1 MSNPAPTLNQ
11 INAFNATQG
20 TTIDFNIIGGTEV
33 IRSNKIYIYDL
44 SDNSLICTHLYVST
58 ESIHELPPNT
68 SSSIVYASGK
78 SSADF
83 TNNTQYYAQ
92 IQTFTDVGGTQGGS
106 GLSIAKLFWCLP
118 TPTLTLGTIPTTIST
133 TSYNVSA
140 TYTPNT
146 SGGATNEIQE
156 FQFNL
161 YSAIGTLLQTSGVVL
176 YGDGV
181 DLSYNFSGLEV
192 DSTYYVTLDVT
203 TTQGMNVSAQ
213 SNTFT
218 VSIDTPTMGSAS
230 VVNNGCDGYI
240 SVTSNLS
247 SEYEHEESAE
257 VGEIMS
263 FTTDSVNDITELDVD
278 FSPVQDDTPWMSAQD
293 TEPYTFR
300 AIPSQ
305 TEDFGHESD
314 TIVGG
319 TIGWNQL
326 VDGSGT
332 SSASGSGVTLT
343 KNGDGSFTLNGT
355 ADAHNAKSVI
365 GNFIGIVGHKYLIT
379 GYKKVGNNTGYM
391 GFAGTS
397 TDKGS
402 GGIFNY
408 ISTAYNTLRID
419 WFSGDVFDNLK
430 IYPQCYDLTQMFGS
444 TIADYIYTLETN
456 NTGAG
461 VAWFKKLFPKPYYA
475 YNAGELMSV
484 NAVSHDMVGF
494 NAFDE
499 VMELGGIDASTGV
512 NEASTAILRS
522 KNYIPVLPNTSYY
535 FKCEGWGGNS
545 NVKTRFYDADKNYIG
560 YSQKSGTPVYK
571 NSVFTTPDNCC
582 FMRFVCPDSYGTT
595 YKNDI
600 CINLSDPSL
609 NGTYKPYTKHSY
621 SLDNSIT
628 LRGIPK
634 LDASNNLYYDGDVY
648 ESDGNVSRKYKEY
661 IFKGNETWSQYAVG
675 SDVWYTLQF
684 TDGQYSNDALV
695 VMEGFT
701 SQVAGGG
708 TTHSGNFDVWLQSTS
723 TYKRFYVCVSSA
735 SSASDIQTATVGK
748 KVVYPLAT
756 PTIETADPYTNP
768 QIVDPHGTE
777 QYVGSP
783 IPVGHKTTYQ
793 RICPISGW
801 DSVEVDV
808 VGVNIRNVTDK
819 TNIGWAYSNA
829 EFLSM
834 FNSLRAGTYT
844 ISFKNTLS
852 NVTGT
857 GEWRQGFYADGA
869 SPIDGRLPITTSPV
883 SGQIYN
889 YEKTFTITDSRVGKF
904 TIVYLY
910 GCGIGGVGEKGRG
923 NFSNIQLEVG
933 STATPYTPYQGTT
946 YTSTFPKYKQ
956 QVTQDKIP
964 YITKN
969 IGDTYAD
976 TLTENLVGG
985 TIAWNQSVPDT
996 TTTHTASGSI
1006 ASMNDAVAG
1015 NFESVVCDINP
1026 VQDLNG
1032 YDSPW
1037 VGGGGK
1043 NKFDSLAG
1051 KANNVTFAK
1060 QDDGTVLITGTATST
1075 SWTFLQEYYDLP
1087 YNGIVAG
1094 GNISAYTDK
1103 YMIVQ
1108 FYNGNTQVGTA
1119 LNPSNGVKYGTVPA
1133 EATKIRVIQ
1142 YPESSQTTAGTV
1154 FNTVAHYYIGTDSN
1168 GAFTSW
1174 TPYANICPIS
1184 GRDSVGVTDCGVNL
1198 FNEQMEIGKIDT
1210 TNGAELPSTN
1220 QLRSGFIKVLPSSKI
1235 YVSMP
1240 TTTMYLF
1247 FYDKDKNYI
1256 SYTSQSGSNERTLA
1270 NTVGYIRLMLAIG
1283 YGTNYNHDV
1292 SINYP
1297 SSYTNYIAYN
1307 GTTHTIPLGQ
1317 TVYGGTVD
1325 CVSGVLKISEAKD
1338 TLTWGNYLAEYAPT
1352 GVPFKRRTFQL
1363 SNNAVSGSGHSFTNC
1378 IDTYNVGTPSTVP
1391 FYYVYDNYFY
1401 AWLPLDTASDF
1412 SIELCYELQTPQ
1424 TIQLTPTQVHA
1435 LLGQNNVWTDCGD
1448 TSVTYPTNHS
1458 YQSLS
1463 TTHKYYKRING
1474 VESISVGS
1482 DVVADVGTDNIIDLT
1497 QMFGST
1503 IADYIYN
1510 REQSSSSGMGVKFF
1524 KSLFPSD
1531 DYDYDS
1537 GTLISVNASAHVIK
1551 DANGNVL
1558 HTYPLD
1564 SDLVLR
1570 GIPKL
1575 DANNKLYY
1583 DGDVYEPDGSVTR
1596 KYGIVDLGSL
1606 SWAYNSSDAMF
1617 YASVIGMVMKSTDS
1631 YGVTNAPY
1639 IITQRNSMSDKSM
1652 VVNSGYVGGGN
1663 GAVLVKDSNYTTTAA
1678 FKASVSGKY
1687 LVYELN
1693 TPTTEQTDP
1702 FEENQAI
1709 IPNGIEEYV
1718 VTEQGDVEMPVG
1730 HDSTYYATEV
1740 YGGTIDMASGV
1751 LTINMVSVDLGS
1763 LNWTYSSSDGWFQ
1776 VSHSGHRNTG
1786 ALCSTYPCVYTLNN
1800 MPDKTVAV
1808 VSGYFVIKD
1817 SSYNGDVNALKQGVN
1832 GTQLVYKLATPIEI
1846 SLTPQQMQTLS
1857 GQNNIWSNT
1866 NGGMY
1871 LVYQLPITSILV
1883 KRRDV
1888 ADVSGKWL
1896 TLYSVP
1902 ITQASDMDFT
1912 FIDFL
1917 NQYGKK
1923 YQYALVPVLAQN
1935 QSGVIVQI
1943 EGGYTVSDN
1952 VDSIFDGVYIAD
1964 QTNVERVKAGVGYGN
1979 IDMNQGVGSI
1989 TPIGSKYPIVIT
2001 NSQNQYHNGSIRGT
2015 IVPNDFYSNGNLSRI
2030 DMVNKRDEL
2039 EQFLTNKRA
2048 KIIKDWN
2055 GKMWLVMIMSN
2066 VNCSFDD
2073 NYGMGM
2079 VSFSADWLEVGDPTN
2094 QQDLYNAGLINV
2106 GGV

>member
-106 GLSIAKLFWCLP
+106 GLSVAKLFWCLP
-118 TPTLTLGTIPTTIST
+118 TPTLTLSTIPTTIST

-161 YSAIGTLLQTSGVVL
+161 YSAIGALLQTSGVVL
-176 YGDGV
+176 YGEGV

-192 DSTYYVTLDVT
+192 NSTYYVTLDVT

-247 SEYEHEESAE
+247 SEYEHEESSE
-257 VGEIMS
+257 VGEIIS

-278 FSPVQDDTPWMSAQD
+278 FSPVQDGTPWMSTQN

-300 AIPSQ
+300 AVPTQ

-319 TIGWNQL
+319 TVAWNQWFPL
-326 VDGSGT
+326 GSDSWQVLNGSVDFTATNGRIVATGTPTGTNTTSLFPSRIYNQIKPIYGHKYLLYVYGTTNFNMSFSIYGSPT
-332 SSASGSGVTLT
+332 KTTQIGVL
-343 KNGDGSFTLNGT
+343 NGDGSKIIACETSSSTDAELVGNFTNGSPAT
-355 ADAHNAKSVI
+355 ADFHSY
-365 GNFIGIVGHKYLIT
+365 FI
-379 GYKKVGNNTGYM
+379 
-391 GFAGTS
+391 
-397 TDKGS
+397 
-402 GGIFNY
+402 
-408 ISTAYNTLRID
+408 
-419 WFSGDVFDNLK
+419 
-430 IYPQCYDLTQMFGS
+430 DLTQMFGS
-444 TIADYIYTLETN
+444 TIADYIYSLEQGTA
-456 NTGAG
+456 GAG
-461 VAWFKKLFPKPYYA
+461 VAWFKKYFPKPYYA

-484 NAVSHDMVGF
+484 NAVSHNMVGF
-494 NAFDE
+494 NAWDE
-499 VMELGGIDASTGV
+499 EWELGYYGNDGEPVGSTTIIRG
-512 NEASTAILRS
+512 
-522 KNYIPVLPNTSYY
+522 KNYIQVTPSTTYY
-535 FKCEGWGGNS
+535 LRTNAQTMYVCQ
-545 NVKTRFYDADKNYIG
+545 YDADKNFIQRNSFADEVITLSANTHYIRMNMT
-560 YSQKSGTPVYK
+560 SA
-571 NSVFTTPDNCC
+571 
-582 FMRFVCPDSYGTT
+582 YGTT

-609 NGTYKPYTKHSY
+609 NGTYKPYTKHTY
-621 SLDNSIT
+621 PLDSTLT

-634 LDASNNLYYDGDVY
+634 LDTSNNLYYDGDTY
-648 ESDGNVSRKYKEY
+648 ESDGTVTRKYG
-661 IFKGNETWSQYAVG
+661 IVDLSTLDWS
-675 SDVWYTLQF
+675 D
-684 TDGQYSNDALV
+684 
-695 VMEGFT
+695 
-701 SQVAGGG
+701 
-708 TTHSGNFDVWLQSTS
+708 STS
-723 TYKRFYVCVSSA
+723 TRYISKTVTGMKPVATSTVMPNIIAQKYRTIAWNDGLATNHDGIAVSNDNNARLYLYKDENTSSP
-735 SSASDIQTATVGK
+735 SGYL
-748 KVVYPLAT
+748 VYELAT
-756 PTIETADPYTNP
+756 PTTQPADPFTNP
-768 QIVDPHGTE
+768 QICDPYGTE
-777 QYVGSP
+777 EYVGSP

-801 DSVEVDV
+801 DSVSVDV
-808 VGVNIRNVTDK
+808 VGKNLFSDNVLDYIRPQDYFVCPIKLEQGAKYTASVKLKSGK
-819 TNIGWAYSNA
+819 TALTGFTIGLVKHGDRYTEFGGIEIFANATNWAPPQT
-829 EFLSM
+829 
-834 FNSLRAGTYT
+834 R
-844 ISFKNTLS
+844 
-852 NVTGT
+852 
-857 GEWRQGFYADGA
+857 
-869 SPIDGRLPITTSPV
+869 
-883 SGQIYN
+883 
-889 YEKTFTITDSRVGKF
+889 TFTITSAFDDPR
-904 TIVYLY
+904 IVVYTAPLNQQGFEEFFDHY
-910 GCGIGGVGEKGRG
+910 EVQFEKG
-923 NFSNIQLEVG
+923 
-933 STATPYTPYQGTT
+933 STPTPYTPYRGTT

-956 QVTQDKIP
+956 QVSQDKIP
-964 YITKN
+964 YITKD

-996 TTTHTASGSI
+996 TTTHIVSGSI
-1006 ASMNDAVAG
+1006 ASMDDAVAG
-1015 NFESVVCDINP
+1015 NFESVVCDIDP
-1026 VQDLNG
+1026 VQDLHG

-1043 NKFDSLAG
+1043 NLYDVSSYPLTNGLSIVGLTGDLVVSTLQLCATESFIPCESWRG
-1051 KANNVTFAK
+1051 KTLTLNHRPNGQNTGFSFYSSNTLESFISGERNDNNPS
-1060 QDDGTVLITGTATST
+1060 G
-1075 SWTFLQEYYDLP
+1075 SWTF
-1087 YNGIVAG
+1087 
-1094 GNISAYTDK
+1094 
-1103 YMIVQ
+1103 
-1108 FYNGNTQVGTA
+1108 
-1119 LNPSNGVKYGTVPA
+1119 TVPNNA
-1133 EATKIRVIQ
+1133 SYFRFCCPIENKDEIQIEVGSTAT
-1142 YPESSQTTAGTV
+1142 A
-1154 FNTVAHYYIGTDSN
+1154 
-1168 GAFTSW
+1168 W
-1174 TPYANICPIS
+1174 TPYSNICPIS
-1184 GRDSVGVTDCGVNL
+1184 GWTGCEVV
-1198 FNEQMEIGKIDT
+1198 
-1210 TNGAELPSTN
+1210 
-1220 QLRSGFIKVLPSSKI
+1220 
-1235 YVSMP
+1235 VSP
-1240 TTTMYLF
+1240 TQ
-1247 FYDKDKNYI
+1247 DAQD
-1256 SYTSQSGSNERTLA
+1256 
-1270 NTVGYIRLMLAIG
+1270 
-1283 YGTNYNHDV
+1283 
-1292 SINYP
+1292 
-1297 SSYTNYIAYN
+1297 
-1307 GTTHTIPLGQ
+1307 GTTYPISWQTEAG

-1325 CVSGVLKISEAKD
+1325 LVTGELVVDKAMIVLDGTESGWSAYGTD
-1338 TLTWGNYLAEYAPT
+1338 S
-1352 GVPFKRRTFQL
+1352 TFWIFVDGKKAGWQT
-1363 SNNAVSGSGHSFTNC
+1363 SKCNEFNNVN
-1378 IDTYNVGTPSTVP
+1378 
-1391 FYYVYDNYFY
+1391 Y
-1401 AWLPLDTASDF
+1401 AWALSDYGVYCDYTSDNRCYFRQPNASIVTLADF
-1412 SIELCYELQTPQ
+1412 KTWLSQNPIQLCYELATPQ
-1424 TIQLTPTQVHA
+1424 TYQLTPVQVA
-1435 LLGQNNVWTDCGD
+1435 CLLGQNNVWNNISNT
-1448 TSVTYPTNHS
+1448 TVAYPTNHS

-1482 DVVADVGTDNIIDLT
+1482 DVVATVGTDNIIDLT
-1497 QMFGST
+1497 QMFGTT

-1524 KSLFPSD
+1524 KSLFPND
-1531 DYDYDS
+1531 DYDYNS
-1537 GTLISVNASAHVIK
+1537 GELISVNASAHVIK
-1551 DANGNVL
+1551 DANGNVV

-1583 DGDVYEPDGSVTR
+1583 DGDVYSSDGGVDR
-1596 KYGIVDLGSL
+1596 KFGIIDLGGQDI
-1606 SWAYNSSDAMF
+1606 SWSYESTYNRMSSNVINLAKTIDAN
-1617 YASVIGMVMKSTDS
+1617 SVSIVCAKYLAVTSNYGWQHRDS
-1631 YGVTNAPY
+1631 ETTIAMDTTKYLRVY
-1639 IITQRNSMSDKSM
+1639 
-1652 VVNSGYVGGGN
+1652 NSGYT
-1663 GAVLVKDSNYTTTAA
+1663 DPTA
-1678 FKASVSGKY
+1678 FKTAMSGVY
-1687 LVYELN
+1687 LVYELA
-1693 TPTTEQTDP
+1693 TQTTESADP
-1702 FEENQAI
+1702 FEENQTI
-1709 IPNGIEEYV
+1709 VSNGIEEYT

-1730 HDSTYYATEV
+1730 HDSTYYTTAI

-1751 LTINMVSVDLGS
+1751 LTIDNKVVDLGS
-1763 LNWTYSSSDGWFQ
+1763 LTWTKVSNNNYANFYTSDLASDIVYNATTPTVMCSQ
-1776 VSHSGHRNTG
+1776 YKPEANNT
-1786 ALCSTYPCVYTLNN
+1786 ALASDDGYIWVNAQ
-1800 MPDKTVAV
+1800 KTVR
-1808 VSGYFVIKD
+1808 IKD
-1817 SSYNGDVNALKQGVN
+1817 TSKANMTIDQFKAAMDGV
-1832 GTQLVYKLATPIEI
+1832 QLVYELATPIEI
-1846 SLTPQQMQTLS
+1846 SLTPQQIQTLS

-1866 NGGMY
+1866 NGGMS
-1871 LVYQLPITSILV
+1871 LIYQLPITSILV

-1917 NQYGKK
+1917 NQYGKT

-1964 QTNVERVKAGVGYGN
+1964 QTNVERVKAGVGYDN

-2066 VNCSFDD
+2066 VACSFDD
-2073 NYGMGM
+2073 NYGMGI